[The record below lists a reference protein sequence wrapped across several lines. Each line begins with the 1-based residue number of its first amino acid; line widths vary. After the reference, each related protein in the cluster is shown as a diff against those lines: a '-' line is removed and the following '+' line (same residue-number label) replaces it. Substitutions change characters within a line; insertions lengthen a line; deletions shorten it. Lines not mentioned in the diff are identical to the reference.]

1 MDVFDLSAKIS
12 LDSSD
17 YKKGLD
23 KAEGLASKFGAG
35 LKKAGE
41 IGIKAIGVASTA
53 IGGLATKSIKDYAEY
68 EQLVGGV
75 ETLFKKSADKVQKY
89 ADQAFETAG
98 MSANEY
104 METVTS
110 FSASLLQS
118 LGGDTEK
125 ASKYADRALTD
136 MSDNANKMGTDME
149 NIQNAYQGFAKQ
161 NYTMLD
167 NLKLGYGGTKGEM
180 ERLIQDASKLKDVQK
195 ELGITVDSNSMSFGN
210 IVNAISVVQKNMG
223 IMGTTSEEAKKT
235 IEGSVKAMKASF
247 ENLTTGLTDDKADLP
262 KLIENFTNSITVVWD
277 NIEPRVGQ
285 LFDGISKLVTT
296 MFPKV
301 FKTAS
306 EIINK
311 TAPTLI
317 EQGTSLLSEVI
328 SVATET
334 FPSLLMSVSKI
345 IIKST
350 PNLIDAFG
358 KLMSTLSNTIIQE
371 APSLIDTMMNVGFE
385 ILDSLFSGMNS
396 ALGKVEVII
405 TMLGDKI
412 KEYLPTIIEKVVEFI
427 PNLAKSL
434 IDMMPIII
442 QAITDIVVGIAE
454 KLPDILATLI
464 EQLPELIDSVV
475 SALVSSANI
484 IFDALMQVVDII
496 IPQLPSLITS
506 FVEALTSSVDLI
518 INGAIELFSGLI
530 QALPT
535 VINNLVSAL
544 PQLVS
549 AIVNALVNALPQILQ
564 GAIQM
569 FMAVVNAIPVI
580 IPKLIDMLP
589 QIIETVCDILLDN
602 IPLILDAGIQLFMGI
617 VDAIPE
623 IIRKLVPMI
632 PKIVISVEK
641 ALWKS
646 VPKLLGTLGAI
657 WVQLA
662 STIIDLGKRMTE
674 KIPQIIADIVVAFES
689 GIEDMKEVGGNI
701 IMGLWDG
708 INGAKDWLLD
718 KLGKLIDLLPKSVRK
733 ILGIESP
740 SKVFA
745 QIGTYMAE
753 GLGVGWDAT
762 FPSIQ
767 DDITKS
773 MDFSSKSFTIK
784 SASNPQNSSLRAD
797 IASMTEAIVTAIEE
811 SGNTTIELNSREVG
825 RMVRQYA

>member
-12 LDSSD
+12 MDTSE
-17 YKKGLD
+17 YEKGLN
-23 KAEGLASKFGAG
+23 KAEGDTKSFASRMSSGLKTAGKIGAG
-35 LKKAGE
+35 AIATVGTVTAAMSKKFVSMAQATSQYGDRVDKMSQKIEISAESFQKWDYVMKRAGTSVDGLKMGMKTL
-41 IGIKAIGVASTA
+41 SQQ
-53 IGGLATKSIKDYAEY
+53 ATKN
-68 EQLVGGV
+68 
-75 ETLFKKSADKVQKY
+75 ADE
-89 ADQAFETAG
+89 F
-98 MSANEY
+98 
-104 METVTS
+104 
-110 FSASLLQS
+110 
-118 LGGDTEK
+118 
-125 ASKYADRALTD
+125 
-136 MSDNANKMGTDME
+136 
-149 NIQNAYQGFAKQ
+149 
-161 NYTMLD
+161 
-167 NLKLGYGGTKGEM
+167 
-180 ERLIQDASKLKDVQK
+180 K
-195 ELGITVDSNSMSFGN
+195 ELGITQNDLKNLNQEQLFEKTVKSLSNMEQGTKRTALASKLLGRTGADLAPLLNEGSKEIENQMKIAEDYGMVMSDKAVKASATFEDSLTTLSMTATGLKNRLMGDFLPSLTKVTDGLAILFTGNTKGIDDVNKGIDEILTGVMDKLPKVLEVGGKIIETIGSSILKNAPKLLNASIKIMGQFGN
-210 IVNAISVVQKNMG
+210 YLIDSLPGM
-223 IMGTTSEEAKKT
+223 
-235 IEGSVKAMKASF
+235 
-247 ENLTTGLTDDKADLP
+247 AD
-262 KLIENFTNSITVVWD
+262 IGF
-277 NIEPRVGQ
+277 
-285 LFDGISKLVTT
+285 
-296 MFPKV
+296 
-301 FKTAS
+301 
-306 EIINK
+306 EIIN
-311 TAPTLI
+311 
-317 EQGTSLLSEVI
+317 Q
-328 SVATET
+328 
-334 FPSLLMSVSKI
+334 
-345 IIKST
+345 
-350 PNLIDAFG
+350 LIDAVIG
-358 KLMSTLSNTIIQE
+358 ALPALSEKIPKILSTISEKLSSN
-371 APSLIDTMMNVGFE
+371 
-385 ILDSLFSGMNS
+385 
-396 ALGKVEVII
+396 
-405 TMLGDKI
+405 
-412 KEYLPTIIEKVVEFI
+412 LPTIIEKVVEFI

-434 IDMMPIII
+434 VDMIPTII
-442 QAITDIVVGIAE
+442 QAVSDIVVGIAE

-475 SALVSSANI
+475 SALVSSASI
-484 IFDALMQVVDII
+484 IFDALMQVIDII

-506 FVEALTSSVDLI
+506 LVEALTSSIDLI

-569 FMAVVNAIPVI
+569 LMAVVNAIPVI

-662 STIIDLGKRMTE
+662 STIIDLGKKMTE

-689 GIEDMKEVGGNI
+689 GIEDMKEVGENI
-701 IMGLWDG
+701 INGLWDG